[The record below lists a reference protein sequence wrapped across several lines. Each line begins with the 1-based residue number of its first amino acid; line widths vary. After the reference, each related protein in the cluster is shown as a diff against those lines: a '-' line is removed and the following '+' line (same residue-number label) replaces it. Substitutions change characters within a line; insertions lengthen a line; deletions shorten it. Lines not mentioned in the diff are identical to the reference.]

1 VIEPC
6 FNTFN
11 RSAFLGV
18 EPDLPGQIRAA
29 AKAGYKLFGPDVF
42 SLDRYAQEGGRI
54 EDLASMITDSGMQ
67 CYEIA
72 ALNVGAAEHTLP
84 AARHM
89 AELAGVLEPTW
100 ILSNVGAPV
109 DEVLGRTFA
118 QVCDILAAEGCRP
131 AVEYLPFT
139 PGYNIATAA
148 QLVDYVGRDRAK
160 ILFDTWHHFRGPD
173 GWAELEEAPA
183 DLVAYV
189 QFDDA
194 LPAIGDDAVDETLNR
209 RTFPGHG
216 EFDLARYCA
225 IMRAKGFDGVVSVEV
240 LSSEWRANPD
250 LDAFAKLTYE
260 TTMKAWE
267 SDNAK

>member
-1 VIEPC
+1 MIEPC

-11 RSAFLGV
+11 RSAFHGIDP
-18 EPDLPGQIRAA
+18 ELPGQIRAA
-29 AKAGYKLFGPDVF
+29 ARAGYKLFGPDVF
-42 SLDRYAQEGGRI
+42 SLDRYVDEGGRV
-54 EDLASMITDSGMQ
+54 EDLASMIADSGMQ

-72 ALNVGAAEHTLP
+72 ALNIGPAEHTLP
-84 AARHM
+84 AAHHM
-89 AELAGVLEPTW
+89 AEIARILKPTW
-100 ILSNVGAPV
+100 ILSNVGARV
-109 DEVLGRTFA
+109 DEALGDTFS

-139 PGYNIATAA
+139 PGYNIATAQ

-160 ILFDTWHHFRGPD
+160 VLFDTWHHFRGTD
-173 GWAELEEAPA
+173 TWVELEAAPA

-194 LPAIGDDAVDETLNR
+194 LPAVGDDAVEETLHR
-209 RTFPGHG
+209 RTFPGQG

-240 LSSEWRANPD
+240 LNSEWRANPD
-250 LDAFAKLTYE
+250 LDTFAKLTYE
-260 TTMKAWE
+260 TTLKAWG
-267 SDNAK
+267 